1 MKKFLISILILQFSM
16 PFIKAQEWVVPED
29 KKGKLSTFQF
39 DDNSRKAGE
48 KLFSVNCMSCH
59 GTPGKGNFLKL
70 VPPPGDP
77 ATDKIQHNTDGEI
90 FFKVTEGRGQ
100 MPSFKSVLTPAETW
114 KIISYLRSFNSKYS
128 QQVMK
133 VITSSAYPGSVIG
146 ILLNFNKAE
155 NSIGLKAVAV
165 KENSSVPV
173 EGAGVKLLVER
184 RFGHLPVDEEKT
196 TDKDGM
202 ATFKLPAGLP
212 GDSAGNIR
220 VSAMFTNEERF
231 GAVVKDTVLQAGTV
245 TIPVSLTAQR
255 AMWNN
260 VRKAPVWIIL
270 TYSLGVLIAW
280 GFIFIVLMKLR
291 DIFIVGETLTKDTS
305 QEEN

>member
-48 KLFSVNCMSCH
+48 KLFNVNCMSCH

-100 MPSFKSVLTPAETW
+100 MPSFKSVLTPTETW
-114 KIISYLRSFNSKYS
+114 NIISYLRSFNSKYS

-165 KENSSVPV
+165 KENSRVPV